1 MQKLAVTIK
10 KLYKIKWEK
19 QVFTLK
25 GTKNTYY
32 YSSSKLYHK
41 TKDSALSFWF
51 LLQGPLKR
59 ILVYHL
65 FWYHD
70 DPTCYYFYLKKKFK
84 KSTFP
89 LKWYFCCRPKLH
101 FAVYYRDYLQQENKI
116 SEWERQYPIW
126 ILILLNF

>member
-59 ILVYHL
+59 ENIGLSFILISRRSNMLL
-65 FWYHD
+65 FL
-70 DPTCYYFYLKKKFK
+70 FKKKSLKNRHFLWNDTFVVDLNYILQYITEIIYNK
-84 KSTFP
+84 KT
-89 LKWYFCCRPKLH
+89 K
-101 FAVYYRDYLQQENKI
+101 YL
-116 SEWERQYPIW
+116 SEKDS
-126 ILILLNF
+126 ILFES